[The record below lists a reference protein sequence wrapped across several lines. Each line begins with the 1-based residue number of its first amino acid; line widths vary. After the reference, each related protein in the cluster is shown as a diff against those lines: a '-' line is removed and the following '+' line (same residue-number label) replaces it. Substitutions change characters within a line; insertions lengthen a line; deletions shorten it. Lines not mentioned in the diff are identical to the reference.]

1 MSSKQEERDAQ
12 RGYSVPD
19 TRDVPKRW
27 ADGPNAGKLVHKTP
41 LKVRSLKL
49 DPDEHDVRLSARRL
63 AAMGDV
69 GRLEIDAAW
78 AEKVAFD
85 KKNAYEMAVMLKEN
99 GHLRRQYVPPSR
111 WPTFLLVT
119 VQAVLV
125 ALLFTMFIRSQH
137 PTPPKEV
144 PTPDPPGGKEVAPEA
159 QQGRALARD
168 VKQLS
173 KRSQTTTGAK

>member
-1 MSSKQEERDAQ
+1 MSKQEEREAQ
-12 RGYSVPD
+12 RSYSVPD

-41 LKVRSLKL
+41 MKVRSLKL

-78 AEKVAFD
+78 AEKVAID

-111 WPTFLLVT
+111 WPTIALVT
-119 VQAVLV
+119 VLVLLATLQAANLWR
-125 ALLFTMFIRSQH
+125 AQH
-137 PTPPKEV
+137 PTPGSSAGGQ
-144 PTPDPPGGKEVAPEA
+144 DPPVSQELTSEEPRK
-159 QQGRALARD
+159 GRAR
-168 VKQLS
+168 
-173 KRSQTTTGAK
+173 